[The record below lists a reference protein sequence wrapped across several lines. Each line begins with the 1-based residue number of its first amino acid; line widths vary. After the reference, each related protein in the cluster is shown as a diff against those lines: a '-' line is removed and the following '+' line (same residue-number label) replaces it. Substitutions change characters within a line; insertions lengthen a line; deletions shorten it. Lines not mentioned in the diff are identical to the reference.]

1 MAVLR
6 AMAPVAAVAVAAV
19 TAACGSDSSA
29 GEGRAAPVDTVHV
42 RAEDVPNVIDAIGTA
57 EADNQ
62 TTVAA
67 EVGGRVVRIVRDE
80 GAIVMAGDPVIQLDT
95 GDYADEVASAKADLA
110 RAEATL
116 RADERL
122 LERYERLIEVGA
134 IDPQTYENL
143 QATVESERAAVQQTE
158 ARLTTARRDLGRATV
173 RAPFAGTVGKRHVQ
187 LGEYVSDGGGGGGGD
202 GESGLFDLVDARPV
216 RLRFAIPELYMGS
229 IESGDEVRFRV
240 RSDTVSMRVAT
251 VDYVSPRIDPETRTF
266 EIRAVYDNEDDA
278 VRPGAY
284 AEVAVTT
291 DVHEGAAV
299 IPEQALITEGNE
311 NYVYA
316 ARDSVAERRL
326 VRVGNRF
333 GDDVEVLAGVEPGE
347 AVIIAGQHGLQDGA
361 AIRIVARERPTLER
375 E

>member
-1 MAVLR
+1 
-6 AMAPVAAVAVAAV
+6 MAPVAAVAVAAV
-19 TAACGSDSSA
+19 TTACGSDSA
-29 GEGRAAPVDTVHV
+29 AEGRVAPVDTVHV
-42 RAEDVPNVIDAIGTA
+42 RAEDVPNVVDAIGTA

-62 TTVAA
+62 TTIAP

-80 GAIVMAGDPVIQLDT
+80 GAVVAAGDPVIQLDT
-95 GDYADEVASAKADLA
+95 GDYADEVESAEADLA
-110 RAEATL
+110 RTRATL

-122 LERYERLIEVGA
+122 LERYDRLIEVGA

-143 QATVESERAAVQQTE
+143 QATVESGRAAVQQAE
-158 ARLTTARRDLGRATV
+158 ARLTRARRDLGRATV
-173 RAPFAGTVGKRHVQ
+173 RAPFAGTVGKRYVQ
-187 LGEYVSDGGGGGGGD
+187 LGEYVSAGGGSGGSGE

-216 RLRFAIPELYMGS
+216 RLRFAIPELYTGS
-229 IESGDEVRFRV
+229 IEPGDEVRFRV
-240 RSDTVSMRVAT
+240 RSDTVSTRVAT

-266 EIRAVYDNEDDA
+266 EIRAVYDNEDLA

-311 NYVYA
+311 NYVYV
-316 ARDSVAERRL
+316 ARDSVAERRR
-326 VRVGNRF
+326 VNVGNRI